1 MMRRFSAFSS
11 VLQSWGCYC
20 CFFCGLF
27 DAIILNC
34 LFLIQSWVAIQC
46 GRRTSSLFLASA
58 STKFTLRTTEA
69 TIANV
74 WTSLLSS
81 NGHNV
86 FVILVLHPES
96 ILITGKYLL
105 TKNLLL
111 HVWKSKVSNCNLD
124 FRKAF
129 HWRILLDESCS
140 WCITFLCE
148 KQMPSLPASPL
159 AWLNFWKSAQITL
172 EVVG

>member
-96 ILITGKYLL
+96 ILIAGKFLL

-111 HVWKSKVSNCNLD
+111 QVWKCNFEISNCNL
-124 FRKAF
+124 
-129 HWRILLDESCS
+129 ESWFS
-140 WCITFLCE
+140 
-148 KQMPSLPASPL
+148 QSLPLTYPFRWKLLMVHHFFVWETNAFTASFPMF
-159 AWLNFWKSAQITL
+159 NSFT
-172 EVVG
+172 